1 MRHLRQRDFH
11 AILEIVEELY
21 SYRTPEECEIGMV
34 RSLQRA
40 IGCSSFHMSG
50 INPGLRRARWSSS
63 WRSGQPTFMT
73 NIREVFERHMHEH
86 PFLEHWDGGQTVF
99 KPATLSDLVSRPSW
113 HDTTLY
119 NEVYRPFRIEHM
131 LGVAVRVSR
140 PSKMHVVAMRETTDF
155 DDRDRHVLGLLVPHI
170 EAGYRYAEAFG
181 DLEAQLAAL
190 LQGLETDGSAVI
202 QLGPDRRI
210 RQMSAHARDLLA
222 AHFGA
227 PRADRGALPAPVDDW
242 LRRLGF
248 TASGSVAP
256 LRPLVTEREGRRL
269 TIEILRS
276 HGGLFLLLNERK
288 LRIAPADIVSLGLS
302 PRETE
307 VLAWLAHGKSNAEI
321 AGILGLSPA
330 TIKHCLERVYGKLD
344 VGTRAAAT
352 AVAVAAAGM
361 RG

>member
-86 PFLEHWDGGQTVF
+86 PFLEHWDGGQAVF

-155 DDRDRHVLGLLVPHI
+155 DDRPPR
-170 EAGYRYAEAFG
+170 ARFA
-181 DLEAQLAAL
+181 
-190 LQGLETDGSAVI
+190 GSAY
-202 QLGPDRRI
+202 
-210 RQMSAHARDLLA
+210 
-222 AHFGA
+222 
-227 PRADRGALPAPVDDW
+227 RGGLSLCGG
-242 LRRLGF
+242 LRRPRGP
-248 TASGSVAP
+248 ACRSPSGPRDRWQRGNPARAGPAHSPDERARAGLAGCAFQRAP
-256 LRPLVTEREGRRL
+256 GRSGCAACAGRRL
-269 TIEILRS
+269 
-276 HGGLFLLLNERK
+276 
-288 LRIAPADIVSLGLS
+288 
-302 PRETE
+302 
-307 VLAWLAHGKSNAEI
+307 
-321 AGILGLSPA
+321 
-330 TIKHCLERVYGKLD
+330 
-344 VGTRAAAT
+344 AAAPG
-352 AVAVAAAGM
+352 VHGEWFRRAVAATRYRA
-361 RG
+361 RGTASHD